1 MNILYKTT
9 TAILSLILS
18 TNILPSTKPKT
29 EDNNLIYCCS
39 ISYQVRFKFSCCNK
53 GKAGD
58 NKTKLDIKE
67 CLKSQKIQDNKPWFK
82 NYYLSNKC
90 DNLIL
95 AVKNCQLNLHQS
107 KTSCF
112 KKESSEFVNDEEILD
127 EDSVCS
133 DVVICGPLSKRN
145 FIIDQC
151 GSRPLISSIELESSF
166 DNTGLCWD

>member
-39 ISYQVRFKFSCCNK
+39 ISYQVRFKFSCCDK
-53 GKAGD
+53 GKTGD

-112 KKESSEFVNDEEILD
+112 KKESAEFVNDEETNTNRETFVEPQVQSL
-127 EDSVCS
+127 
-133 DVVICGPLSKRN
+133 R
-145 FIIDQC
+145 Q
-151 GSRPLISSIELESSF
+151 SIKDAAVNYGRETNKLQEEKKQAAKKPF
-166 DNTGLCWD
+166 V